1 MTHRTKLYGTAAVL
15 VFAGLI
21 GAACGSSGGD
31 GTAATTPRSGS
42 LPGALQAR
50 SAPGEPIAAP
60 SADRD
65 AARAL
70 ASTVPAVQQRVVKT
84 ATLDLTVG
92 RGSFDQRFQQT
103 TQIAA
108 QNGGYVA
115 SSDTAGRRLKSG
127 TVVLRVPADQ
137 FETALG
143 ELKALGRESAVHV
156 SGQDVTAQFVD
167 LNARLR
173 NWQAQEAVLLG
184 LMKRAASITDSI
196 RVRPELQ
203 DLELN
208 IQGMTGELRV
218 LNDQADLSTITVAM
232 AEVGAAPRPK
242 TESTLEEAWGHA
254 THGFVA
260 VIAAV
265 VVGLGYL
272 APFAVI
278 GILLALALGFA
289 RRQRSR
295 VTPAEPAA

>member
-1 MTHRTKLYGTAAVL
+1 MTRRTKLSGTAAVL
-15 VFAGLI
+15 VLAGLI
-21 GAACGSSGGD
+21 GAACSSSGGGETP
-31 GTAATTPRSGS
+31 GTTQAGARAPS
-42 LPGALQAR
+42 ALQAR
-50 SAPGEPIAAP
+50 SAPAGPIAGPAAAP
-60 SADRD
+60 E

-70 ASTVPAVQQRVVKT
+70 AAAVPAIQQRVVKT
-84 ATLDLTVG
+84 ATLDLTLG
-92 RGSFDQRFQQT
+92 RGTFDQRFQQA

-108 QNGGYVA
+108 QNGGYVS

-127 TVVLRVPADQ
+127 TVVLRIPADQ
-137 FETALG
+137 FEAALG
-143 ELKALGRESAVHV
+143 ELRALGRASAVHV

-184 LMKRAASITDSI
+184 LMKRATSITDSI
-196 RVRPELQ
+196 RVEQQLQ
-203 DLELN
+203 DVQLN
-208 IQGMTGELRV
+208 IEEITGQLRV

-232 AEVGAAPRPK
+232 AEVGAVPHLKPR
-242 TESTLEEAWGHA
+242 STLAKAWGHA

-272 APFAVI
+272 APFAVV
-278 GILLALALGFA
+278 GIMLALALGFA

-295 VTPAEPAA
+295 AAPAETAA